1 MLTTWLANRYK
12 RRAMS
17 ARNVAFYAW
26 KFAANAVPTYHA
38 MRTRLRPDGRRHQDV
53 LATLREQGIVMAD
66 ADRFLSEAGRAAL
79 ADATSGILA
88 TANSDRVRGTIAGN
102 EANEGKKDF
111 LINLVK
117 YAKGVPPDEPL
128 LKVALDPQLLQI
140 AAAYLEM
147 WPTLFSIAAWLN
159 YPTDQPPAVSQL
171 WHRDP
176 EDLRVLK
183 VFIYLS
189 DVEEHSGPFSY
200 IPRTQPFGAA
210 VEQAKRCGNSQR
222 LSDDKVSK
230 VFPPSAWKVC
240 TGAAGSMILAD
251 TVGYHRGGKP
261 TSGVRI
267 LATFTYTSATPMM
280 TRKVQVATTPSWA
293 TLPIQ
298 RFAIRST

>member
-1 MLTTWLANRYK
+1 MITWLTNRYK

-17 ARNVAFYAW
+17 ARNFAFYAW

-38 MRTRLRPDGRRHQDV
+38 MRMRRGGQPHQPI
-53 LATLREQGIVMAD
+53 LAALREQGIVMAE
-66 ADRFLSEAGRAAL
+66 AGRFLTEGGRAAL
-79 ADATSGILA
+79 AEASNGILA
-88 TANSDRVRGTIAGN
+88 TANSDRVRKIVAGSETN
-102 EANEGKKDF
+102 EDKKDF

-117 YAKGVPPDEPL
+117 YGNGVPPDEPL
-128 LKVALDPQLLQI
+128 LKVALDQQLLEI
-140 AAAYLEM
+140 VAAYLEM

-176 EDLRVLK
+176 EDLRLIK

-200 IPRTQPFGAA
+200 LPATHSFGAA
-210 VEQAKRCGNSQR
+210 VEQARRCGNSLR
-222 LSDDKVSK
+222 LSDAKVSK
-230 VFPPSAWKVC
+230 VFPPSTWKVC
-240 TGAAGSMILAD
+240 TGSAGSMILAD

-280 TRKVQVATTPSWA
+280 TRKVQVPAMPSWA
-293 TLPIQ
+293 SLPIQ
-298 RFAIRST
+298 RFAIRT